1 MIGGSKVLLTYT
13 RKRHHVFH
21 REGVTNSS
29 TNLPESS
36 PFSPQKNGEATDEN
50 HMSNDERKESEGPL
64 QEGCSLQLS
73 GKAESNIADPN
84 KERKFNSP
92 LRTFHRRVKRNNQ
105 GESKIAN
112 NCFEDDSANQN
123 HEEPTSDDGY
133 HSCVSTGS
141 APQMK
146 THLEVNKQ
154 PQTADDASSPSE
166 VAVLGSASSPS
177 GLHKSVAVDEAKLVS
192 VKSSIQAQG
201 NSCSATKNS
210 EVTENQNIDLNIS
223 EFLDDNA
230 DTKDALSLD
239 LSIHL
244 CDSSDRLGCNKK
256 LVCDALDAQPICR
269 MPETD
274 GNFCK
279 SSGLKNY
286 PSQLST
292 QDITYDFF
300 PISSSPKKINTI
312 AKDSND
318 GNHHQQ
324 EREFLPKHV
333 CPNPRLFL
341 HQVGPPMVERPPPT
355 PAYASNSPQWLR
367 EFKQSAVPLH
377 PPSDQTSSLFRHQ
390 MILDNI
396 VSRATSRKR
405 KRNRVP
411 MNAMM
416 WSEEE
421 LDCLWIGVRR
431 HGRGKWEAMLRDPR
445 LRFCSFRSARD
456 LAERWEEERWR
467 LMHGGSASQVKQLR
481 KLDPYRSNDVQ
492 LSLEAN
498 TGTFCLNPHMF
509 DQSENRPVLTYDS
522 FTVGHPADTSVRG
535 NLPSWIKET
544 VSMPIRPPLSGLKR
558 ANHTVFPESN
568 ESMDKLNSLHNI
580 TTASGNYPT
589 TQKDEFIITN
599 NDGSSEETI
608 SDDHNN

>member
-1 MIGGSKVLLTYT
+1 MIGGCKVLLTYK
-13 RKRHHVFH
+13 RKRQHVLH
-21 REGVTNSS
+21 REGVANSS
-29 TNLPESS
+29 ANFPESS
-36 PFSPQKNGEATDEN
+36 PVSPQKNGEATDEN
-50 HMSNDERKESEGPL
+50 HRSNDERKESEGPH
-64 QEGCSLQLS
+64 QDGCSLQLC
-73 GKAESNIADPN
+73 GKAESNIADPI
-84 KERKFNSP
+84 KERKFHSP
-92 LRTFHRRVKRNNQ
+92 FRTFHRRVKQNNQ

-112 NCFEDDSANQN
+112 NCFEDASANQK

-146 THLEVNKQ
+146 THLEVNKL
-154 PQTADDASSPSE
+154 PQTVDDASSPNE
-166 VAVLGSASSPS
+166 VAFGGSASSPS
-177 GLHKSVAVDEAKLVS
+177 GLHKSVAVDEAKQIL

-201 NSCSATKNS
+201 NSCSATKNA
-210 EVTENQNIDLNIS
+210 EVTENQIIDLNIS

-230 DTKDALSLD
+230 DTRDSLNLGLSV
-239 LSIHL
+239 HL
-244 CDSSDRLGCNKK
+244 CDSSERTGCNKK
-256 LVCDALDAQPICR
+256 LVCDVADDQPICTT
-269 MPETD
+269 PDTN
-274 GNFCK
+274 GNCCK

-286 PSQLST
+286 PS

-318 GNHHQQ
+318 GNHPQQ

-333 CPNPRLFL
+333 SPNPALFL

-355 PAYASNSPQWLR
+355 PAYVSNSLQWLR
-367 EFKQSAVPLH
+367 EFKRNAVPLH

-445 LRFCSFRSARD
+445 LRFCSWRSARD
-456 LAERWEEERWR
+456 LAERWEEERWK

-492 LSLEAN
+492 LSLGAN

-509 DQSENRPVLTYDS
+509 DQSESRPVLTQDS
-522 FTVGHPADTSVRG
+522 FTVGHPADMAVRG
-535 NLPSWIKET
+535 NLPSWIREA
-544 VSMPIRPPLSGLKR
+544 VSMPIRPPLSGLQR
-558 ANHTVFPESN
+558 ANPIVFPESN
-568 ESMDKLNSLHNI
+568 ESVDKLSSLHNI
-580 TTASGNYPT
+580 TTVSGNYPT
-589 TQKDEFIITN
+589 AQKDEFIINN